1 MEFLRWGWGPGR
13 GTRGHIFPLRSH
25 EVTYFRFY
33 FCEVKREDRDLNEV
47 IKTFLRYHE
56 VILFIQNW
64 CKVIKMSDKVTRGHA
79 RSGEIAKGHTKLN
92 NKMFGEEVKIIYIRG
107 ENVPHI

>member
-1 MEFLRWGWGPGR
+1 MIILCRKKKPGR
-13 GTRGHIFPLRSH
+13 GTRGYIFSAEITRGHLLSL
-25 EVTYFRFY
+25 Y

-47 IKTFLRYHE
+47 IKTFRRYHE

-64 CKVIKMSDKVTRGHA
+64 CKVIQMSDKVSRGHA

>member
-1 MEFLRWGWGPGR
+1 
-13 GTRGHIFPLRSH
+13 
-25 EVTYFRFY
+25 
-33 FCEVKREDRDLNEV
+33 
-47 IKTFLRYHE
+47 
-56 VILFIQNW
+56 
-64 CKVIKMSDKVTRGHA
+64 MSDKVSRGHA